1 MPDRAGVVIAGGYST
16 RFGEADKALAD
27 VDGEPMLAR
36 IVGRLARA
44 VDAVTVNC
52 RPDQREAFAS
62 AVGSH
67 EVGVPVGFTVDADP
81 DRGPLAGVGTALGA
95 VEATH
100 AAVVGCDMPGLDPD
114 FLAFLFRK
122 VRSHDAA
129 VPELRSGH
137 RQPLQAVYRVDAMRA
152 AAERRLAA
160 GNRSLRGALDELNVA
175 VVGPE
180 TITELGAWRSLRDV
194 NTRAELASFLNGA

>member
-1 MPDRAGVVIAGGYST
+1 
-16 RFGEADKALAD
+16 
-27 VDGEPMLAR
+27 MLAR

-62 AVGSH
+62 AV
-67 EVGVPVGFTVDADP
+67 ERREIDAPVGFAIDADP

-95 VEATH
+95 VEATR

-114 FLAFLFRK
+114 FLAFLFREA
-122 VRSHDAA
+122 RGHDAA

-137 RQPLQAVYRVDAMRA
+137 RQPLQAVYRVEAMRA

-160 GNRSLRGALDELNVA
+160 GERSLRGALDCLDVA
-175 VVGPE
+175 VVGPD
-180 TITELGAWRSLRDV
+180 TITERGAWRSLRDV
-194 NTRAELASFLNGA
+194 NTRAELASFLDRPP